1 MGIKIFWLIDR
12 FLVILKFP
20 HNFLYGASYK
30 WGKNKCCQN
39 TVAWFKN
46 LNESAMTNYVSLIN
60 AFSIL
65 TFLIYILE
73 RGMKLSTCSAY
84 RFLTNLTQGSLTQNF
99 RNSIRKQVASLNCH
113 SCKIFIF
120 WAKLV
125 HSSINTCSY
134 PGRHCILTS

>member
-1 MGIKIFWLIDR
+1 MFW
-12 FLVILKFP
+12 
-20 HNFLYGASYK
+20 NFLIK
-30 WGKNKCCQN
+30 FCMEH
-39 TVAWFKN
+39 
-46 LNESAMTNYVSLIN
+46 LTNGVKINAVKIWWPGLKTWMILPWLYYVSLIN

-65 TFLIYILE
+65 TFFIPILE
-73 RGMKLSTCSAY
+73 RGIKLSTCSAY

-99 RNSIRKQVASLNCH
+99 GSSIRKQVASLNCH

-134 PGRHCILTS
+134 PGRHCIPTS